1 MSVDQLAS
9 GAWRARLMING
20 RRYAEIF
27 STREQAE
34 DWEVVRRAKAITGSL
49 PGHATVSQYAGRWIA
64 GYETA
69 PVNTR
74 TFHERHLRQVLAEL
88 GELQV
93 ATVVP
98 TDITRFLNRIIDAK
112 GAAEADRVYR
122 TTSALFGAAYADG
135 LCPNGSPV
143 RSKRHRPR
151 RQASPHVV
159 LERPQARAMLLQLGG
174 WQRDTALLQLSLGA
188 RFGEI
193 AGLTPHDVNLATGRI
208 AIRRRFSY
216 SAGTV
221 RATKN
226 HRHRE
231 LDIPTST
238 RPTLERL
245 IREACDPPPIP
256 DLMDRELDAEQFRRQ
271 WLIQTRTGRPPANSA
286 FNKDIKAACRAAG
299 VPGLS
304 SHGLRHTYVSWMI
317 DEGYTAEQ
325 IAFWIGDTPQT
336 VMQVYAHMLEASS
349 APAAAVIDSAL
360 GGLN

>member
-1 MSVDQLAS
+1 MGIRQLPS
-9 GAWRARLMING
+9 GRHQARVMIEGRNYTETFDTRAQA
-20 RRYAEIF
+20 AE
-27 STREQAE
+27 
-34 DWEVVRRAKAITGSL
+34 WELVTRAKGITGSL
-49 PGHATVSQYAGRWIA
+49 PGHVTVAEYACRWMA

-74 TFHERHLRQVLAEL
+74 TFHERNLRQVLVEL
-88 GELQV
+88 GEYQV
-93 ATVVP
+93 AKVVP

-208 AIRRRFSY
+208 MIRRRFSY

-245 IREACDPPPIP
+245 IREACDPPPVP

-271 WLIQTRTGRPPANSA
+271 WLIQTRTGRPAANSA
-286 FNKDIKAACRAAG
+286 FNKDLKVACRAAH
-299 VPGLS
+299 VPELS

-349 APAAAVIDSAL
+349 APAAAAIDSAL
-360 GGLN
+360 SGL